1 MNEINLTRLR
11 KIYINKQYTLKNN
24 FVDCVYKITKIKL
37 NKQFHTSIIIDIKI
51 EKFNY
56 LTKGEYTIGKDEMSR
71 KSKISARR
79 YILPYITNNFKL
91 LTDMVNENCW
101 VNLDRI
107 YWV

>member
-56 LTKGEYTIGKDEMSR
+56 
-71 KSKISARR
+71 KIFQTR
-79 YILPYITNNFKL
+79 FQK
-91 LTDMVNENCW
+91 
-101 VNLDRI
+101 
-107 YWV
+107 

>member
-11 KIYINKQYTLKNN
+11 KIYINKEYTFKDE

-37 NKQFHTSIIIDIKI
+37 NKQFQTSIIIDIKI

-56 LTKGEYTIGKDEMSR
+56 LTRGEYTVGKDGMSR